1 MRQFRRQ
8 LWLSSI
14 SGLFACVLLSALAA
28 WLVTSNTLRPPLPHD
43 LVTLLLVIV
52 LGGFSVAEIPLMIFA
67 MRRLVSEGLENRG
80 VVLALN
86 ALYVGFAAV
95 YGVPVLLLTGGI
107 GWGLAL
113 CSLGLVRFATS
124 LVLIDGTV
132 S

>member
-1 MRQFRRQ
+1 MRQFRRH

-14 SGLFACVLLSALAA
+14 SGLFACGLLSALAA
-28 WLVTSNTLRPPLPHD
+28 WLVTSHTLRPPLPND

-52 LGGFSVAEIPLMIFA
+52 LGGFSVAEIPVMIFA

-86 ALYVGFAAV
+86 ALYVAFAAV
-95 YGVPVLLLTGGI
+95 YGVPVLLITGSI

-113 CSLGLVRFATS
+113 CSLGLVRFVTS
-124 LVLIDGTV
+124 LVFIDGTV

>member
-1 MRQFRRQ
+1 
-8 LWLSSI
+8 
-14 SGLFACVLLSALAA
+14 
-28 WLVTSNTLRPPLPHD
+28 

-52 LGGFSVAEIPLMIFA
+52 LGGFSVAEIPVMIFA

-86 ALYVGFAAV
+86 ALYVAFAAV
-95 YGVPVLLLTGGI
+95 YGVPVLLITGSI

-113 CSLGLVRFATS
+113 CSLGLVRFVTS
-124 LVLIDGTV
+124 LVFIDGTV